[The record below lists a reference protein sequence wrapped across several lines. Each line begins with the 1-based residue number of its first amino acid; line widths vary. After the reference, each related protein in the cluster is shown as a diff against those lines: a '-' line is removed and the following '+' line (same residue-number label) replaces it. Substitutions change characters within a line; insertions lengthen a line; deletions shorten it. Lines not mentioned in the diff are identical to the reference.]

1 MIGTKTFYCKS
12 CKKCI
17 TFNAKELPECK
28 CGYIFNNSY
37 KHSNYINMRKT
48 WSGQTK
54 VEFNETTID
63 KSIKKM
69 NKGR

>member
-1 MIGTKTFYCKS
+1 MRTYFCDCGGSIDVAP
-12 CKKCI
+12 KKV
-17 TFNAKELPECK
+17 AKCK
-28 CGYIFNNSY
+28 CGKVFGMTGKI
-37 KHSNYINMRKT
+37 SNHINMRTT

-63 KSIKKM
+63 ESIKKM